1 MRISLTLSLSLSL
14 SPYVCVSVCVCV
26 CVCTHPG
33 YTALMLATKRNHVLA
48 VKELL
53 YAGADPR
60 VQRRGKTAEMMAAS
74 SGNADLA
81 ALIKNGGDEPEDD
94 VGEEDEGELSDGA
107 VEGET
112 STQRSRRKKREMK
125 ERDQERFG
133 DLTIGGG
140 SGEEERKQKAAAA
153 EEETNIDETAAKW
166 DEVRAVLTSM
176 KDVNSSTK
184 ELVVDR
190 QLNADESVDSMLWS
204 CSCLNLLN
212 LHLTRES
219 DDAPSPLVHVPD
231 GLLNLT
237 GLLTL
242 IMNGNRI
249 RELPQKGLGNLKTLR
264 CLELS
269 GNCIVDL
276 PESLGELTTLE
287 TIDVSNNQLTSIDQ
301 MKKLDNLTSI
311 KADANAIE
319 SIENLKLK
327 NKQRL
332 EHLSLSSNKL
342 ASIPDDIQHC
352 KQLKRL
358 LLLDN
363 ATLKALPSS
372 LSNNKKLQTI
382 RIDAKSLEDSKVRPI
397 RHA

>member
-1 MRISLTLSLSLSL
+1 
-14 SPYVCVSVCVCV
+14 
-26 CVCTHPG
+26 
-33 YTALMLATKRNHVLA
+33 MLATKRNHVLA

-153 EEETNIDETAAKW
+153 EEETNVDETAAKW

-242 IMNGNRI
+242 IMNGNGI